1 VQAKTKLSVISH
13 ISHTVSETHFLEKDR
28 HADSHAKLQRAFLG
42 MPYFFS
48 FALEPFFAAFFF
60 AGIIFTSDIVGG
72 VFRLL

>member
-1 VQAKTKLSVISH
+1 
-13 ISHTVSETHFLEKDR
+13 
-28 HADSHAKLQRAFLG
+28 